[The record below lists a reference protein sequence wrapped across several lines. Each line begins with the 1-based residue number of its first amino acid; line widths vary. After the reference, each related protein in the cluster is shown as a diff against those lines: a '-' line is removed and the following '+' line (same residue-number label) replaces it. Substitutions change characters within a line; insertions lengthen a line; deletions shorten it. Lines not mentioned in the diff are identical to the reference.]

1 MDKKNQ
7 GETDTEAEIAAEGAG
22 EKELSLRYEN
32 RRQVAKGG
40 ILGFFIGLAVIVP
53 GVSGSAVA
61 IIFKLYE
68 KLPYAL
74 GSFFR
79 KFKTC
84 LLFLLPIA
92 IGLVVGFV
100 LGFFGVRELLHL
112 LPFAAVALFAG
123 LMTGAYPAVTDQLK
137 GARPPKGAYRL
148 VSCRA
153 CRPDSDFGGHRLFF
167 GGGTLSRSS
176 RRGAVHFVSRSRHCI
191 VCHRRSCGVL
201 FRQIRARKGKNG
213 KIVKN
218 LS

>member
-7 GETDTEAEIAAEGAG
+7 GETDAEAEIAAEGAG
-22 EKELSLRYEN
+22 EKELSFRYEN

-137 GARPPKGAYRL
+137 GARPQKA
-148 VSCRA
+148 
-153 CRPDSDFGGHRLFF
+153 H
-167 GGGTLSRSS
+167 
-176 RRGAVHFVSRSRHCI
+176 I
-191 VCHRRSCGVL
+191 VL
-201 FRQIRARKGKNG
+201 FLVGLVVPILISAGERSLDHPGAGQYILFLVLGIVLFAIGVIVAYFFVKYERGKE
-213 KIVKN
+213 KTEK
-218 LS
+218 L

>member
-7 GETDTEAEIAAEGAG
+7 GETDAEAEIAAEGAG

-32 RRQVAKGG
+32 RRQVA
-40 ILGFFIGLAVIVP
+40 
-53 GVSGSAVA
+53 
-61 IIFKLYE
+61 
-68 KLPYAL
+68 
-74 GSFFR
+74 
-79 KFKTC
+79 
-84 LLFLLPIA
+84 
-92 IGLVVGFV
+92 
-100 LGFFGVRELLHL
+100 
-112 LPFAAVALFAG
+112 
-123 LMTGAYPAVTDQLK
+123 
-137 GARPPKGAYRL
+137 KGAYRL

>member
-7 GETDTEAEIAAEGAG
+7 GETDAEAEIAAEGAG

-68 KLPYAL
+68 KLLYAL

-137 GARPPKGAYRL
+137 GARPQKA
-148 VSCRA
+148 
-153 CRPDSDFGGHRLFF
+153 H
-167 GGGTLSRSS
+167 
-176 RRGAVHFVSRSRHCI
+176 I
-191 VCHRRSCGVL
+191 VL
-201 FRQIRARKGKNG
+201 FLVGFVVPILISAGERSLDHPGAGQYILFLVLGIVLFAIGVVVAYFFVKYERGKE
-213 KIVKN
+213 KTEK
-218 LS
+218 L